1 MFRRSAP
8 VTLAAAFIVLLTT
21 AQARDTLSRFP
32 INDALQTPAAKE
44 KVDATVKLYFGAH
57 ANLKPAKT
65 IETGARTNK
74 KTNFFNKTDK
84 EGCEWAFLSAIL
96 TLQAHAKQLG
106 GNAVINIKSITNTDE
121 LMSDTE
127 YLCRAGNVTGGVALV
142 GDVVTL

>member
-1 MFRRSAP
+1 ML
-8 VTLAAAFIVLLTT
+8 LAT
-21 AQARDTLSRFP
+21 AQARDTLSRFS
-32 INDALQTPAAKE
+32 ISDALQAAAASG
-44 KVDATVKLYFGAH
+44 KVEATIKLYFGAH
-57 ANLKPAKT
+57 ANLKPTKT

-106 GNAVINIKSITNTDE
+106 GNAVINIKSITNTEE

>member
-1 MFRRSAP
+1 MFRRLAP

-32 INDALQTPAAKE
+32 ISDALQTPAAKE
-44 KVDATVKLYFGAH
+44 KVDATIKLYFGQH
-57 ANLKPAKT
+57 ANLKPTKT
-65 IETGARTNK
+65 IETGAHTNK

-84 EGCEWAFLSAIL
+84 EGCEWAFLSAII

-121 LMSDTE
+121 LASDTE